1 MLGAEMVHERASAVI
16 PFRRTCK
23 QVAALLIAREDRA
36 LALQHR
42 LALRLHL
49 MACEACPRFER
60 QVLTM
65 RSSLQAW
72 RNYMAKFEDDEH
84 TGKLRL

>member
-1 MLGAEMVHERASAVI
+1 MKAVY

-23 QVAALLIAREDRA
+23 EVTALVIAREDRA
-36 LALQHR
+36 LPLTER

-49 MACEACPRFER
+49 AMCQACPTFER

-65 RSSLQAW
+65 RNAMKQW
-72 RNYMAKFEDDEH
+72 RGYSDDDNAS
-84 TGKLRL
+84 